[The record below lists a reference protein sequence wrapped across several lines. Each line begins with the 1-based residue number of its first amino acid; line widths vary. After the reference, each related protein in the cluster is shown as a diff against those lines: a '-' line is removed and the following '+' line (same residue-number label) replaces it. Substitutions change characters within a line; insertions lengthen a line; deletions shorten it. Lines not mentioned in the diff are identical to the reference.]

1 MTSTI
6 TPTKTRTNGALFHAG
21 QFFLCLAVATQLG
34 FVAIKITTASGM
46 ALTPALATTAVVM
59 AAATAGYLA
68 MTRKSLR

>member
-1 MTSTI
+1 MTS
-6 TPTKTRTNGALFHAG
+6 TKTRTNGALFHAG
-21 QFFLCLAVATQLG
+21 QFFLFLCLAIATQLG